1 MIYILL
7 IILFFIGL
15 LLINIYISR
24 KTRKPS
30 AENKTVRIQNSSEN
44 ILSEKALIELVES
57 IVAKKNHNLTAKTSL
72 FEMGYL
78 DSMAMI
84 QLATELEKKYSFEFA
99 TSDISIQNFQT
110 IESIQNLL
118 INKYKCRSDSQN
130 TNPNVPKGE

>member
-1 MIYILL
+1 MIYIFL

-30 AENKTVRIQNSSEN
+30 AENKNVRIQQSSEN

-84 QLATELEKKYSFEFA
+84 QLATELERKYSFEFA

-110 IESIQNLL
+110 IENIQNLL
-118 INKYKCRSDSQN
+118 INKYKCQSDSQN
-130 TNPNVPKGE
+130 TDQDSPKGE

>member
-110 IESIQNLL
+110 IENIQNLL

-130 TNPNVPKGE
+130 TNPKVPKGE